1 MKAQKRQGAM
11 NGRTQRGTTTVE
23 FAIVGLLAMFCIL
36 GVIEVSRLLFTINV
50 LGEVTRRGV
59 RMAVVCPVNDP
70 AIAQVAVLNS
80 SGGTN
85 SPVLN
90 GLTTAN
96 IQLEYLDATGNPVAI
111 GGPPFD
117 PTVFITIAYA
127 RVQVVNYVHQWIF
140 PGLGAFAMP
149 PQPSVLP
156 RESLGVP
163 RNEPVQP
170 C

>member
-1 MKAQKRQGAM
+1 M
-11 NGRTQRGTTTVE
+11 NGSKQRGTTSVE
-23 FAIVGLLAMFCIL
+23 FAIIGTVAMFCIL

-50 LGEVTRRGV
+50 LGEVTRRGA

-70 AIAQVAVLNS
+70 AISQVAVFNS
-80 SGGTN
+80 SGGTD

-90 GLTTAN
+90 NLTTAN
-96 IQLEYLDATGNPVAI
+96 IQLEYLDATGTPVAI
-111 GGPPFD
+111 GSPPFN
-117 PTVFITIAYA
+117 PAVFATITYVRA
-127 RVQVVNYVHQWIF
+127 QVVDYVHQWIF
-140 PGLGAFAMP
+140 PGLGAFNMP

-163 RNEPVQP
+163 RDEVVQS